1 MTKPVA
7 CVYARVAR
15 NGVRKGKT
23 RKGRPMVVFTASVLV
38 EERQPTNGKGRP
50 LSDPADRRR
59 KHWWLMCVV
68 VNPQYLAQA
77 ETLAPGEYSSLMGRL
92 ERRRWKGDDGKW
104 REDWTLFVDSMASF
118 APGRYPVPPTVA
130 GADDA
135 ALDGGGDDT
144 DPGPAPDPEDI
155 PDPDDDADAD
165 PDADADTDEEPEPGP
180 LEP

>member
-7 CVYARVAR
+7 CVYARVTR

-38 EERQPTNGKGRP
+38 EERQPTSGKGRP
-50 LSDPADRRR
+50 LSDPQDRRR
-59 KHWWLMCVV
+59 KPWWLMCVV

-77 ETLAPGEYSSLMGRL
+77 EALAPGDYSTLMGRL
-92 ERRRWKGDDGKW
+92 ERRRWKGDDAKW

-135 ALDGGGDDT
+135 ALNGGGDDP
-144 DPGPAPDPEDI
+144 DPGPAPDPEDV

-165 PDADADTDEEPEPGP
+165 TDADTDEEPEPGP